1 MPSQDPSNWENAC
14 GDAKRQR
21 RQERG
26 RRCLQVQSR
35 GRVASSRT
43 RLTGQPVKRYKVLS
57 QGSRPWILTAS
68 YTRFSV
74 PEDPARERMA
84 NHQPLSSQL
93 TDPSNSWSVRLSQP
107 RSVVHRAASTRVNG
121 ITSSGRTHIVQQIPS
136 LVRPEAQNLDGFAG
150 SRVQWRHRPKFS
162 AWISP
167 PPPLH
172 YQSPPVADGNSV
184 IVDPAYT
191 SMQHALSLHA
201 GVNENIPMKS
211 FNASSPLD
219 TCLFT

>member
-43 RLTGQPVKRYKVLS
+43 RLTGQPVERYKVLS
-57 QGSRPWILTAS
+57 QGSGPWILTAP
-68 YTRFSV
+68 YPPPNHLTRNSECLKIRLEN
-74 PEDPARERMA
+74 PHGQP
-84 NHQPLSSQL
+84 PLSSQL

-107 RSVVHRAASTRVNG
+107 RSVVHRAASTRLNG
-121 ITSSGRTHIVQQIPS
+121 ITSSGRKHSVQQIPS
-136 LVRPEAQNLDGFAG
+136 LVRPEAQNLDRFAG

-167 PPPLH
+167 PPPHH
-172 YQSPPVADGNSV
+172 YQSPPAADGNSV
-184 IVDPAYT
+184 IVDSAYT

-201 GVNENIPMKS
+201 GVNENIPMKKLQRLL
-211 FNASSPLD
+211 SS
-219 TCLFT
+219 